1 VPKVEKL
8 RIFSKFYTY
17 DPNTDLHASPKNKK
31 DEYRVYV
38 AGLSYDWSKEFM
50 PFVAWERED
59 NESNSS
65 RVDYNRFQI
74 GFQLKF

>member
-1 VPKVEKL
+1 
-8 RIFSKFYTY
+8 
-17 DPNTDLHASPKNKK
+17 
-31 DEYRVYV
+31 
-38 AGLSYDWSKEFM
+38 M